1 MMLLC
6 VGVTFGCV
14 SDQETNVPLETS
26 TNILVEES
34 EIVQASNQE
43 EEQESSLQEESQEET
58 TQEEYFPEK
67 QMEQN
72 EKMFYEEAKKQ
83 GYDKQAAEKYFQIL
97 MEDNLFRKERWHLQD
112 FR

>member
-1 MMLLC
+1 MKKQVEKTKYICMMLLC

-26 TNILVEES
+26 TNILVEQS
-34 EIVQASNQE
+34 EIVQTTDHE

-58 TQEEYFPEK
+58 TQEEYSPEK

-72 EKMFYEEAKKQ
+72 EKMFYEEAKNKGMTNRQ
-83 GYDKQAAEKYFQIL
+83 QRNI
-97 MEDNLFRKERWHLQD
+97 FR
-112 FR
+112 F